1 MLLKRLFDIV
11 VSGFALVILSPLL
24 LGIAVAIRIDSPG
37 PALFRQVRAGKDGV
51 PFVIFKYRTMVTG
64 AEALGDGVYTG
75 QSDPRI
81 TRVGALLRRYSL
93 DELPQLINILRGEMS
108 IVGPRPTLMEQ
119 VERYTADQRERLRV
133 RPGITGWAQ
142 INGRNE
148 ITWDERIELDRWYFH
163 NWSFGLDLKIILRT
177 IVVVVRGNGVYA
189 GKEKFV
195 LGGES
200 VVERRE
206 HRGS

>member
-1 MLLKRLFDIV
+1 MLKRLFDIV
-11 VSGFALVILSPLL
+11 VSSFALVILSPLL

-64 AEALGDGVYTG
+64 AESLGDGVYTG

-93 DELPQLINILRGEMS
+93 DELPQLINILRGDMS

-148 ITWDERIELDRWYFH
+148 ITWDERIELDRWYVH
-163 NWSFGLDLKIILRT
+163 NWSFWLDLKILFRT
-177 IVVVVRGNGVYA
+177 IGVVVRGNGVYA
-189 GKEKFV
+189 DKEKFV